1 MQVSSCVYSTEEN
14 GRAIK
19 DQICLSQSLMR
30 VEIEIDPQP
39 EWGTKRAI
47 NASHGIFMH
56 YFRFSKKC
64 CVDLCFMSNPWTNY
78 RLLLF

>member
-1 MQVSSCVYSTEEN
+1 
-14 GRAIK
+14 
-19 DQICLSQSLMR
+19 MR